1 MTWLIIGA
9 GVSGLGAAKLLRS
22 RNLDVRI
29 SEGSLLPKDKRE
41 KFKMIGADLFDGGHK
56 SEHLDGI
63 SQIVV
68 SPGIPVSHPL
78 LVEAKHRNIPVMTEI
93 DLAIREYTG
102 FLFAVTGTNGKSTTC
117 AMIHHLMRKLGTD
130 TALGGNFGEP
140 PTQMLAEGKL
150 APYLILELS
159 SYQLEQSASV
169 KPKVAIF
176 TSFSHDH
183 LSRHGSLEGYLKAK
197 WRVFEHMPKD
207 SLAIIPQNILDEAK
221 VSGLS
226 IDEKNTRIIS
236 DTDYLHSLAPK
247 SIAEPHN
254 RLNAGFAISAVAH
267 ALGSDVGDIAPLLND
282 FVGLRHRCEVIGRI
296 KNLPVINDSK
306 STNVESTL
314 VALQGQIQPVI
325 LMMGGQGKGESYLPI
340 LQLKENI
347 AAIVVFGAS
356 GPEIARDLKG
366 SVRVHEFPN
375 LKIALDQIAGIIK
388 HKVAPILF
396 SPGCAS
402 FDEFSN
408 YEHRGEVFRTSMR
421 PLLDP

>member
-1 MTWLIIGA
+1 
-9 GVSGLGAAKLLRS
+9 
-22 RNLDVRI
+22 
-29 SEGSLLPKDKRE
+29 
-41 KFKMIGADLFDGGHK
+41 
-56 SEHLDGI
+56 
-63 SQIVV
+63 
-68 SPGIPVSHPL
+68 
-78 LVEAKHRNIPVMTEI
+78 
-93 DLAIREYTG
+93 
-102 FLFAVTGTNGKSTTC
+102 
-117 AMIHHLMRKLGTD
+117 
-130 TALGGNFGEP
+130 
-140 PTQMLAEGKL
+140 MLAEGKL

>member
-1 MTWLIIGA
+1 MRWLIIGA
-9 GVSGLGAAKLLRS
+9 GVSGLGAARLLRS
-22 RNLDVRI
+22 RNIDVRI
-29 SEGSLLPKDKRE
+29 SEGTSLPKAKIE
-41 KFKMIGADLFDGGHK
+41 KFEIIGADLFDGGHK

-78 LVEAKHRNIPVMTEI
+78 LVEAKLRNIPVITEI
-93 DLAIREYTG
+93 DLAMREYSG
-102 FLFAVTGTNGKSTTC
+102 VLFAVTGTNGKSTTC
-117 AMIHHLMRKLGTD
+117 AMIDHLLRKLGAD
-130 TALGGNFGEP
+130 AALGGNFGEP

-150 APYLILELS
+150 APHLILELS

-169 KPKVAIF
+169 KPKISIF

-183 LSRHGSLEGYLKAK
+183 LARHGSLEGYIKAK
-197 WRVFEHMPKD
+197 WRVFEDMPED
-207 SLAIIPQNILDEAK
+207 SLAIVPQNILMEAK
-221 VSGLS
+221 AYGLG
-226 IDEKNTRIIS
+226 IDKKNTRLIS
-236 DTDYLHSLAPK
+236 DTDYLQSLAPK
-247 SIAEPHN
+247 SITEPHN

-267 ALGSDVGDIAPLLND
+267 ALRSDARDIALLLNG
-282 FVGLRHRCEVIGRI
+282 FVGLRHRCETIGRI
-296 KNLPVINDSK
+296 NNLPVINDSK

-314 VALQGQIQPVI
+314 VALQGQDRPVV

-340 LQLKENI
+340 LKQKEKI
-347 AAIVVFGAS
+347 AAIVTFGAS
-356 GPEIARDLKG
+356 GPEIARDLKE

-375 LKIALDQIAGIIK
+375 LRIALDQIAGIIK
-388 HKVAPILF
+388 KEAAPILF

-408 YEHRGEVFRTSMR
+408 YEHRGEVFQTSMH